1 MYIDEVY
8 FLLDQKT
15 KRCKSIQV
23 RKISITIQNRNPES
37 QPFVNS
43 YYKIYLWF
51 IIYIYIYKLKTC
63 LSVEDCPGK

>member
-43 YYKIYLWF
+43 YYKIYL
-51 IIYIYIYKLKTC
+51 
-63 LSVEDCPGK
+63 